1 MCLPVNSIFHC
12 KHFNRDDPFCLP
24 TELLAQGLMSKAV
37 DVYAYGVLLWEL
49 YVGDR
54 WVQRTCRRT

>member
-1 MCLPVNSIFHC
+1 
-12 KHFNRDDPFCLP
+12 
-24 TELLAQGLMSKAV
+24 MSKAV

-54 WVQRTCRRT
+54 WVQRSWEGHKYSL